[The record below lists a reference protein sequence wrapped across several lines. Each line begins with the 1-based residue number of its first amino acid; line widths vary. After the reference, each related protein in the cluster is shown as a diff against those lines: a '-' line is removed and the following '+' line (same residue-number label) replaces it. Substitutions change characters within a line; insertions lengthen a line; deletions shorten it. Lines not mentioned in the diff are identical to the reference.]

1 VTSLAILLVIASAF
15 IHATWN
21 LLAKRAGG
29 GAAFVWLCTALA
41 SVIWAPMALW
51 VLVFQR
57 PHIGGPEAVALV
69 GTAVLHLAYFLVL
82 QKGYVQGDFS
92 LVYPVAR
99 GTGPTLSMLAAIALL
114 GESPTPLALL
124 GGFLVVAG
132 VFVVTGDPRKLTDGG
147 ARNGLVYGILTGV
160 FIAAYTLWDKYAVS
174 ALHIPPLLLDYSANL
189 GQTALLAPFALKN
202 WEAVRQEWSNHR
214 LESLGVAVMSSLA
227 FIIVLTVLITAPVSY
242 VAPMREISI
251 LIGTVMG
258 ARLFAE
264 DGAAR
269 RLIGGC
275 IMVVGVFALAV
286 N

>member
-1 VTSLAILLVIASAF
+1 MGSSGCMGTRIP
-15 IHATWN
+15 
-21 LLAKRAGG
+21 
-29 GAAFVWLCTALA
+29 
-41 SVIWAPMALW
+41 APAY
-51 VLVFQR
+51 R
-57 PHIGGPEAVALV
+57 IALV

-92 LVYPVAR
+92 LVCPVAR
-99 GTGPTLSMLAAIALL
+99 GTGPTLSMVAAIDLL
-114 GESPTPLALL
+114 GESPTPLARL
-124 GGFLVVAG
+124 GGFLVATG
-132 VFVVTGDPRKLTDGG
+132 VFVITGDPRKLTAGG
-147 ARNGLVYGILTGV
+147 ARNGLIYAILTGV

-174 ALHIPPLLLDYSANL
+174 ALIIPPLLLDYSANL
-189 GQTALLAPFALKN
+189 GQTALLAPLALKN
-202 WEAVRQEWSNHR
+202 WEAVRQKWSNHR

-258 ARLFAE
+258 ARLFSE
-264 DGAAR
+264 HGAVR